1 MEARLI
7 KQAIKYGIVGAG
19 NTLLSLC
26 VIWVMMKVLGYSAV
40 ASNITGYAAGILNS
54 FVWNKRWTFKS
65 SDTWAGSA
73 IRFGLVFGICYA
85 LQLGL
90 LLYLDRHLSLD
101 PYYNQVIAMIFYTAI
116 NFLMNKYFTFKE
128 QKG

>member
-7 KQAIKYGIVGAG
+7 RQAIKYGIVGIG

-26 VIWVMMKVLGYSAV
+26 VIWVMMKILGYPAV

-65 SDTWAGSA
+65 SDTWTGSA
-73 IRFGLVFGICYA
+73 IRFGFVFGICYM

-90 LLYLDRHLSLD
+90 LLYLDRYLPID
-101 PYYNQVIAMIFYTAI
+101 PYYNQVIAMIFYTAV